1 MEQERLKNAASRDA
15 ELRVAWELLPNEVSA
30 LFLRLPAR
38 AGDAIVRSIHTFTQA
53 TESGIERP
61 VGFARCHALIE
72 AAGQRDELDY
82 IETCTLLDYVTRLDL
97 ELRVAERHA
106 RKGDHHI

>member
-15 ELRVAWELLPNEVSA
+15 ELWVAWELLPNEVSA

-38 AGDAIVRSIHTFTQA
+38 AGDALVRSIHIFQA
-53 TESGIERP
+53 TASGIERS
-61 VGFARCHALIE
+61 VGFARCQALIE

-106 RKGDHHI
+106 RKGVHNT